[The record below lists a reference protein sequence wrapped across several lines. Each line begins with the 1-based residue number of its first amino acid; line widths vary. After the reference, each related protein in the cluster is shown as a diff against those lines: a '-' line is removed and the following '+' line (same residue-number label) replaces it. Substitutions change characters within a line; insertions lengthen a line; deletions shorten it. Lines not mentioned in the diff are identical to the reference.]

1 MQSKLATVVTTVAA
15 LVLAWTPR
23 ARAAAPADPCSQ
35 VTAAQVTSALG
46 ETVDAGKKS
55 NAKTCTWIANK
66 PVHQVVSV
74 MYSPPFDWDRLK
86 RPQLGVTKTSVS
98 GVGDEAFA
106 ETAANF
112 TTLYGKKGDTTFM
125 VRVYGVTAPDKVLA
139 IETSIAKA
147 VAAKL

>member
-1 MQSKLATVVTTVAA
+1 
-15 LVLAWTPR
+15 
-23 ARAAAPADPCSQ
+23 
-35 VTAAQVTSALG
+35 
-46 ETVDAGKKS
+46 
-55 NAKTCTWIANK
+55 
-66 PVHQVVSV
+66 